1 MALKPSVFP
10 KSDFEITEGAYKI
23 TNPHFAIPNPAAFI
37 KDDDPNREEKLAKI
51 DQFPPKTIVQLD
63 LLELD
68 AQGDV
73 VDANVIKPLRLGFA
87 KNTEKARPA
96 DEDSDDIS
104 TGYDARGSV
113 GRYAVPNTYSPHA
126 STPAGFFLEKLRDSA
141 GLPEDRFPDN
151 NDLSF
156 LEGLCVRIR
165 PIPQPLVK
173 RKNDDGTEEEGKGW
187 NQYEPY
193 EIIEDPA
200 ATPVKSTP
208 APAKPAAAKTV
219 AKPATAAAAAKPAA
233 AAKSPAAAAKPAAAP
248 APAKAAAPAPAAP
261 AAASAIDDETAV
273 ATALDILS
281 TTLEAMN
288 KAGTATTPSAVK
300 VRLIQHVMKLEA
312 AMQAAVGKYTKDLAW
327 ITEQLGG

>member
-73 VDANVIKPLRLGFA
+73 VDANAIKPLRLGFA

-104 TGYDARGSV
+104 AGYDARGSV

-151 NDLSF
+151 NDLAF

-165 PIPQPLVK
+165 PIPQPPVK
-173 RKNDDGTEEEGKGW
+173 RKHDDGTEEEGKGW

-200 ATPVKSTP
+200 AAPVKSTP
-208 APAKPAAAKTV
+208 AKAAPAPAKTA
-219 AKPATAAAAAKPAA
+219 AKPATPAKSAAAKPAA
-233 AAKSPAAAAKPAAAP
+233 P
-248 APAKAAAPAPAAP
+248 APAKTAAAPAAP
-261 AAASAIDDETAV
+261 AAPAASAIDDETAV
-273 ATALDILS
+273 ATALEILS

-327 ITEQLGG
+327 ITAQLG

>member
-1 MALKPSVFP
+1 MALRPSVFP

-23 TNPHFAIPNPAAFI
+23 TNPHFAIPNPAAYI

-51 DQFPPKTIVQLD
+51 DKYPPKTIVQLD

-73 VDANVIKPLRLGFA
+73 IDASAIKPLRLGFA
-87 KNTEKARPA
+87 KTTDKARPA
-96 DEDSDDIS
+96 DEDSDNIS

-156 LEGLCVRIR
+156 LEGFCVRLR
-165 PIPQPLVK
+165 PIPQPPVK
-173 RKNDDGTEEEGKGW
+173 QKNDDGTEEEGKGW

-200 ATPVKSTP
+200 AAPVKSTQAKAAP
-208 APAKPAAAKTV
+208 APAKTAPAKAATP
-219 AKPATAAAAAKPAA
+219 AKPA
-233 AAKSPAAAAKPAAAP
+233 AAKSPAAAAAAKPAAP
-248 APAKAAAPAPAAP
+248 APAKTAAAP
-261 AAASAIDDETAV
+261 AASAIDDETAV
-273 ATALDILS
+273 ATAFDILS

>member
-73 VDANVIKPLRLGFA
+73 IDANAIKPLRLGFA

-165 PIPQPLVK
+165 PIPQPPVK

-200 ATPVKSTP
+200 AAPVKSTP

-233 AAKSPAAAAKPAAAP
+233 AAKSPAAAAKPAAP
-248 APAKAAAPAPAAP
+248 APAKPATAPAAP
-261 AAASAIDDETAV
+261 TAPAASAIDDETAV
-273 ATALDILS
+273 TTALEILS

-327 ITEQLGG
+327 ITAQLG

>member
-10 KSDFEITEGAYKI
+10 KSDYEITEGAYKI

-73 VDANVIKPLRLGFA
+73 IDANAIKPLRLGFA

-165 PIPQPLVK
+165 PIPQPPVK
-173 RKNDDGTEEEGKGW
+173 RKHDDGTEEEGKGW

-200 ATPVKSTP
+200 AAPVKSTSAKAAAKAAP
-208 APAKPAAAKTV
+208 AKAATSAKPAAA
-219 AKPATAAAAAKPAA
+219 AAAAAKPFVV
-233 AAKSPAAAAKPAAAP
+233 AAKSAAP
-248 APAKAAAPAPAAP
+248 APAKTAAAPAAP
-261 AAASAIDDETAV
+261 AAPAASAIDDETAV
-273 ATALDILS
+273 ATALEILS

>member
-51 DQFPPKTIVQLD
+51 DQYPPKTIVQLD

-73 VDANVIKPLRLGFA
+73 VDANAIKPLRLGFA

-151 NDLSF
+151 NDLAF

-165 PIPQPLVK
+165 PIPQPPVK

-200 ATPVKSTP
+200 AAPVKSTP
-208 APAKPAAAKTV
+208 AKATPAAAKAAPAKAATPAKPA
-219 AKPATAAAAAKPAA
+219 AA
-233 AAKSPAAAAKPAAAP
+233 AAKSPAAAAKPAATT
-248 APAKAAAPAPAAP
+248 APAKPAATAPAVP
-261 AAASAIDDETAV
+261 AASAIDDETAV
-273 ATALDILS
+273 TTALDILS

>member
-10 KSDFEITEGAYKI
+10 KSDYEITEGAYKI

-73 VDANVIKPLRLGFA
+73 IDANAIKPLRLGFA

-165 PIPQPLVK
+165 PIPQPPVK
-173 RKNDDGTEEEGKGW
+173 RKHDDGTEEEGKGW

-200 ATPVKSTP
+200 AAPVKSTQ
-208 APAKPAAAKTV
+208 AKATTAAAKTA
-219 AKPATAAAAAKPAA
+219 AKPATPAKSAAAAKPAA
-233 AAKSPAAAAKPAAAP
+233 TTAPAKPAATAP
-248 APAKAAAPAPAAP
+248 AVP
-261 AAASAIDDETAV
+261 AASAIDDETAV
-273 ATALDILS
+273 TTAPDILS
-281 TTLEAMN
+281 TTLEAMH

>member
-73 VDANVIKPLRLGFA
+73 IDANAIKPLRLGFA
-87 KNTEKARPA
+87 KNTEKERPA

-165 PIPQPLVK
+165 PIPQPPVK
-173 RKNDDGTEEEGKGW
+173 RKHDDGTEEEGKGW

-200 ATPVKSTP
+200 AAPVKSTP
-208 APAKPAAAKTV
+208 AKAAAKAAPAKAATSAKPAAA
-219 AKPATAAAAAKPAA
+219 AAAAAKPPAA
-233 AAKSPAAAAKPAAAP
+233 AAKSAAP
-248 APAKAAAPAPAAP
+248 APAKTAAAPAAP
-261 AAASAIDDETAV
+261 AAPAASAIDDETAV

>member
-73 VDANVIKPLRLGFA
+73 IDANAIKPLRLGFA

-165 PIPQPLVK
+165 PIPQPPVK

-200 ATPVKSTP
+200 AAPVKSTQ
-208 APAKPAAAKTV
+208 AKATTAAAKTA
-219 AKPATAAAAAKPAA
+219 AKPATPAKSAAAAKPAA
-233 AAKSPAAAAKPAAAP
+233 TTAPAKPAATAP
-248 APAKAAAPAPAAP
+248 AVP
-261 AAASAIDDETAV
+261 AASAIDDETAV
-273 ATALDILS
+273 ATALEILS

-327 ITEQLGG
+327 ITAQLG

>member
-10 KSDFEITEGAYKI
+10 KSDYEITEGAYKI

-51 DQFPPKTIVQLD
+51 DQYPPKTIVQLD

-73 VDANVIKPLRLGFA
+73 IDANAIKPLRLGFA

-151 NDLSF
+151 NDLTF

-165 PIPQPLVK
+165 PIPQPPVK

-200 ATPVKSTP
+200 AAPVKSTSAKAAAKA
-208 APAKPAAAKTV
+208 APAKAATS
-219 AKPATAAAAAKPAA
+219 AKPAAAAAAKPA
-233 AAKSPAAAAKPAAAP
+233 AAAAKPAAAP
-248 APAKAAAPAPAAP
+248 APAKTAAAPAAP
-261 AAASAIDDETAV
+261 AAPAASAIDDETAV
-273 ATALDILS
+273 ATALEILS

>member
-51 DQFPPKTIVQLD
+51 DQYPPKTIVQLD

-73 VDANVIKPLRLGFA
+73 VDANAIKPLRLGFA
-87 KNTEKARPA
+87 RNTEKARPA

-113 GRYAVPNTYSPHA
+113 GRYAVPNSYSPHA

-165 PIPQPLVK
+165 PIPQPPVK

-200 ATPVKSTP
+200 VAPVKSTSAKAAAKAAP
-208 APAKPAAAKTV
+208 AKAATSAKPAA
-219 AKPATAAAAAKPAA
+219 AAAAAKP
-233 AAKSPAAAAKPAAAP
+233 PAAAAKPAAP
-248 APAKAAAPAPAAP
+248 APAKTAAAPAAP
-261 AAASAIDDETAV
+261 AAPAASAIDDETAV

-327 ITEQLGG
+327 ITAQLG

>member
-51 DQFPPKTIVQLD
+51 DQYPPKTIVQLD

-73 VDANVIKPLRLGFA
+73 IDASAIKPLRLGFA
-87 KNTEKARPA
+87 KTTDKARPA

-156 LEGLCVRIR
+156 LEGFCVRLR
-165 PIPQPLVK
+165 PIPQPPVK
-173 RKNDDGTEEEGKGW
+173 RKHDDGTEEEGKGW

-200 ATPVKSTP
+200 AAPVKSTQAKATP
-208 APAKPAAAKTV
+208 APAKAAPAKA
-219 AKPATAAAAAKPAA
+219 ATAAKSAAAKP
-233 AAKSPAAAAKPAAAP
+233 PAAAAKPAAAP

-261 AAASAIDDETAV
+261 AASAIDDETAV

>member
-73 VDANVIKPLRLGFA
+73 IDANAIKPLRLGFA

-165 PIPQPLVK
+165 PIPQPPVK
-173 RKNDDGTEEEGKGW
+173 RKHDDGTEEEGKGW

-200 ATPVKSTP
+200 AAPVKSTQ
-208 APAKPAAAKTV
+208 AKATTAAAKTA
-219 AKPATAAAAAKPAA
+219 AKPATPAKSAAAAKPAA
-233 AAKSPAAAAKPAAAP
+233 TTAPAKPAATAP
-248 APAKAAAPAPAAP
+248 AVP
-261 AAASAIDDETAV
+261 AASAIDDETAV
-273 ATALDILS
+273 ATALEILS

-327 ITEQLGG
+327 ITAQLG